1 MTLTL
6 TPDFD
11 PTCRKLTEF
20 LAEHLNKLEADE
32 TVVQTALDYDAMI
45 GAQGVDFPLLQVYRM
60 GSSSVY
66 LEKSEI
72 NIDYYLYDLQAYW
85 QRPGILRLVEVAIA
99 HLIEDTLPYAGLE
112 PEIQVKVKG
121 SDRGYVK
128 FESGEIFP
136 YTRINAELEEIN
148 IKLPG

>member
-1 MTLTL
+1 MTLIL
-6 TPDFD
+6 TPEFD
-11 PTCRKLTEF
+11 PTCRHLANF
-20 LAEHLNKLEADE
+20 LAGRLNLLEADE

-45 GAQGVDFPLLQVYRM
+45 GAQGVAFPLLQVYRM

-66 LEKSEI
+66 LEKSDI

-99 HLIEDTLPYAGLE
+99 HLIQDNLPYSGLE

-121 SDRGYVK
+121 CDRGYVK

-136 YTRINAELEEIN
+136 YTRLSAELQEVN
-148 IKLPG
+148 VKLPS

>member
-1 MTLTL
+1 MTLIL
-6 TPDFD
+6 TPEYD

-32 TVVQTALDYDAMI
+32 TVVTTALDYDAMI
-45 GAQGVDFPLLQVYRM
+45 GMQGVDFPLLQVYRM
-60 GSSSVY
+60 DSVGTY
-66 LEKSEI
+66 LERSQI
-72 NIDYYLYDLQAYW
+72 NIDYYLFDMAAYW

-99 HLIEDTLPYAGLE
+99 HLIEDTLPYSGLE

-128 FESGEIFP
+128 FESGEVFP
-136 YTRINAELEEIN
+136 YTRLNAELKEVN